1 MNYILP
7 TTVEDDYLSTPS
19 GEVEGCPTL
28 HRCKSTACSQQIG
41 LCLPQFPL
49 LDQFPSAYCSGLWEQ
64 LGRLASYPHQFYA
77 IIQMSVLDT

>member
-41 LCLPQFPL
+41 LCLPQLLL
-49 LDQFPSAYCSGLWEQ
+49 LDQFPSTYYLGLWEQ
-64 LGRLASYPHQFYA
+64 PGKLVSYPHQFYA
-77 IIQMSVLDT
+77 ITQTLVLDT